1 MARFSIRSLL
11 VVITL
16 ISCAT
21 VAAVWL
27 LSTYFGASASGVTAE
42 AANRK
47 LWSSL
52 KLPDSASDVTYA
64 VDSGGCEA
72 EFAISESDFVN
83 WCASNNWEIEKIAAP
98 TIYFEPI
105 ILGLDE
111 KTARIIETGYSY
123 HPPDGEGKFDASSLR
138 ANFWVSTFP

>member
-1 MARFSIRSLL
+1 M
-11 VVITL
+11 ITL

-111 KTARIIETGYSY
+111 KTARISKRVVVIIRQMVRVNLT
-123 HPPDGEGKFDASSLR
+123 PPACEPIFGFRHFRRS
-138 ANFWVSTFP
+138 WY